1 MEKRPPIIAVMG
13 HVDHGKTTL
22 LDYIRKT
29 AVAEKEAGGITQSI
43 GAYEI
48 THPSTSSGQTKGSK
62 ITFIDTPGH
71 EAFSKMREHSARI
84 ADLAILVVAAD
95 DGVKPQTQN
104 ALEYIKKENIT
115 CIVAINKIDKPNANI
130 EKVKAD
136 LAAIGLYLEGFGGD
150 VSWYSISAKTGEG
163 VNELLDLVVL
173 ASELQD
179 LSYDPSASPTGVVI
193 TSKLD
198 ARRGGIVGLIV
209 KNGILTQGSLIAT
222 KTARGKIKILNDFLG
237 KPVKSLVPSAP
248 ALILGFDT
256 LPEIGEEFVCGKE
269 IESLYKGTTAERL
282 DLGKNKEETTITLIV
297 KADEAGSLEAL
308 RGISTR
314 IPSDK
319 PIIITSSN
327 IGDIYETDIKLAQST
342 HAIIVGFNVKIDK
355 AALNMA
361 RNEKVMVIQSNI
373 IYEIEKELIEYIKRK
388 NPKEM
393 PSLEIRGVFGGKGK
407 ERIVGG
413 KVIIGPVKNQGVF
426 DLWRNEKLI
435 GSGKIINLQSG
446 RKDVGSAEAEQD
458 VGLLAESDIE
468 IRMGDKLI
476 FI

>member
-1 MEKRPPIIAVMG
+1 MEKRPPVIAVMG

-29 AVAEKEAGGITQSI
+29 TVAEKEAGGITQSI

-48 THPSTSSGQTKGSK
+48 IHKGSK

-71 EAFSKMREHSARI
+71 EAFSKMREQSAHI

-115 CIVAINKIDKPNANI
+115 CVVAINKIDKPNANI
-130 EKVKAD
+130 EKTKSD
-136 LAAIGLYLEGFGGD
+136 LANIGVYLEGFGGD
-150 VSWYSISAKTGEG
+150 VSWHAISAKTGEG
-163 VNELLDLVVL
+163 VNDLLDLVVL

-179 LSYDPSASPTGVVI
+179 LSYDPEASPTGVII

-198 ARRGGIVGLIV
+198 ARRGGIVGAVV
-209 KNGILTQGSLIAT
+209 KNGTLSQGTLIGT
-222 KTARGKIKILNDFLG
+222 KSAKGKIKILNDFLG

-248 ALILGFDT
+248 ALILGFET
-256 LPEIGEEFVCGKE
+256 LPEVGEQFICGDEVKKLHVGS
-269 IESLYKGTTAERL
+269 ISTQTG
-282 DLGKNKEETTITLIV
+282 LGKNIKEESTISLVV
-297 KADEAGSLEAL
+297 KADEAGSLEAV
-308 RGISTR
+308 RGIAER
-314 IPSDK
+314 IPSDR
-319 PIIITSSN
+319 PIIIASAGV
-327 IGDIYETDIKLAQST
+327 GDIYETDIKFAQST
-342 HAIIVGFNVKIDK
+342 HAIILGFKAKIDK

-361 RNEKVMVIQSNI
+361 RNEKVMIIQSDI
-373 IYEIEKELIEYIKRK
+373 IYELEKELIEYIKRR

-393 PSLEIRGVFGGKGK
+393 PSIEILGVFGGAKGK

-413 KVIIGPVKNQGVF
+413 KVILGPVKNQGVF
-426 DLWRNEKLI
+426 DLWRNGKLI
-435 GSGKIINLQSG
+435 GSGKILNLQSG
-446 RKDVGSAEAEQD
+446 RKDVLSEETGVEA
-458 VGLLAESDIE
+458 GLLAESDID
-468 IRMGDKLI
+468 IRIGDTLI

>member
-1 MEKRPPIIAVMG
+1 MEKRPPVIAVMG

-29 AVAEKEAGGITQSI
+29 TIAEKEAGGITQSI

-48 THPSTSSGQTKGSK
+48 THKGSK

-130 EKVKAD
+130 EKTKSD

-150 VSWYSISAKTGEG
+150 VSWHPISAKTGEG
-163 VNELLDLVVL
+163 VNDLLDLVIL
-173 ASELQD
+173 ASEMQD
-179 LSYDPSASPTGVVI
+179 LSYDPSVSPTGVVI

-198 ARRGGIVGLIV
+198 PRRGGIVGVIV
-209 KNGILTQGSLIAT
+209 KNGTLSQGELIAT
-222 KTARGKIKILNDFLG
+222 KSAKGKVKILNDFLG
-237 KPVKSLVPSAP
+237 KPTKLLVPSAP
-248 ALILGFDT
+248 ALILGFET
-256 LPEIGEEFVCGKE
+256 LPEVGEQFVCGNE
-269 IESLYKGTTAERL
+269 IKKLHIGTASVQTG
-282 DLGKNKEETTITLIV
+282 LGKNIKEEATISLVV
-297 KADEAGSLEAL
+297 KADEVGSLEAVK
-308 RGISTR
+308 GIAER
-314 IPSDK
+314 IPSDR
-319 PIIITSSN
+319 PIIIASASV
-327 IGDIYETDIKLAQST
+327 GDIYETDIKFAQST
-342 HAIIVGFNVKIDK
+342 HGIILGFKVKVDK

-361 RNEKVMVIQSNI
+361 RNEKVTMIQSDI
-373 IYEIEKELIEYIKRK
+373 IYELEKELIEYIKRR

-393 PSLEIRGVFGGKGK
+393 PSIEILGVFGGKGK
-407 ERIVGG
+407 ERIIGG
-413 KVIIGPVKNQGVF
+413 KVILGPVKNQGVF
-426 DLWRNEKLI
+426 DLWRGGKLI
-435 GSGKIINLQSG
+435 GSGKILNLQSG
-446 RKDVGSAEAEQD
+446 RKDVTSAETGIEA
-458 VGLLAESDIE
+458 GLLVESDIE
-468 IRMGDKLI
+468 IRISDTLI

>member
-13 HVDHGKTTL
+13 HVDHGKTTV

-48 THPSTSSGQTKGSK
+48 IHNESK

-130 EKVKAD
+130 EKTKSD
-136 LAAIGLYLEGFGGD
+136 LANIGLYLEGFGGD
-150 VSWYSISAKTGEG
+150 VSWHPISAKTGEG

-173 ASELQD
+173 ASEMQD
-179 LSYDPSASPTGVVI
+179 LSYDPKASPTGVVI

-198 ARRGGIVGLIV
+198 ARRGGIVGVIV
-209 KNGILTQGSLIAT
+209 KNGTLAQGSLIAT
-222 KTARGKIKILNDFLG
+222 KTAKGKIKILNDFLG

-248 ALILGFDT
+248 ALILGLET
-256 LPEIGEEFVCGKE
+256 LPEVGEEFVCGKE
-269 IESLYKGTTAERL
+269 IESLYKGVTAERL
-282 DLGKNKEETTITLIV
+282 DLGKHIKEETTITLIV

-342 HAIIVGFNVKIDK
+342 HAIIVGFRVKIDK

-361 RNEKVMVIQSNI
+361 RNEKVMVIQSDI
-373 IYEIEKELIEYIKRK
+373 IYELEKELIEYIKRK

-413 KVIIGPVKNQGVF
+413 KVIIGPVKNQGAF

-446 RKDVGSAEAEQD
+446 RKDVGSADAEQE
-458 VGLLAESDIE
+458 VGLLVESDLE